1 MELKVENND
10 ATNNNGEKEESGHVS
25 AENLAF
31 LELLLTDKKEK
42 IKEYDKG
49 KKYIQELILS
59 ESGDSKKFKSLIKLV
74 LKGEIPIVKGFFEQ
88 EWQNLSPENRDWA
101 IEELLALTGEKGTSR
116 QATAAQSI
124 AAQNSDLASKIIFHI
139 LVGSKQNS
147 SDYNFSLL
155 SQDKKDALRIRFF
168 PQNGTWI
175 PLTSSD
181 EQIFRTLILFFSELA
196 EETKDFGKQSK
207 LKTGIRLELEFAAW
221 MRNSL
226 ERLEFDNDSLSKI
239 ESRLNRI
246 INCFP
251 EPVREQLKQKSKPS
265 DKSVDTKGSE
275 QLPFDVPS
283 VTGISQAQTGDSS
296 EKTPVQKDPPL
307 KTNKPPTDEP
317 QTVELKKTEPKQP
330 EIIHKKDSQKISD
343 LPTPEQ
349 LLKEKQNALS
359 QLSLEIEV
367 LSKLITERDSLLTKQ
382 KNLQNRLDS
391 AYDETEKLENKLKD
405 LRRSF
410 DETEA
415 TLGKVTNERD
425 KAISSQKQLSEELSE
440 ARKQV
445 DHATKLLES
454 ERSEF
459 AQSSKQEVG
468 FEIESFKGDLK
479 QKLRSIFENKRQTDH
494 LPNNEKLAEFLRD
507 QFAEIE
513 SVLNKSG
520 INP

>member
-1 MELKVENND
+1 MELKVDNNE
-10 ATNNNGEKEESGHVS
+10 ATNNISEKDESGHIT

-31 LELLLTDKKEK
+31 LELLLTDKKDK
-42 IKEYDKG
+42 VKEYDKA
-49 KKYIQELILS
+49 KKYIQELISS
-59 ESGDSKKFKSLIKLV
+59 ESGDSKKFKSFIKLL
-74 LKGEIPIVKGFFEQ
+74 LKGEISIVKGFFEQ
-88 EWQNLSPENRDWA
+88 EWQNLSPENRDLA
-101 IEELLALTGEKGTSR
+101 INELLALTVEKGMTR
-116 QATAAQSI
+116 QATVAQSI
-124 AAQNSDLASKIIFHI
+124 AIQNSDTAAKIIFHI

-147 SDYNFSLL
+147 SDYDFSLF

-175 PLTSSD
+175 PLKS
-181 EQIFRTLILFFSELA
+181 ENNQVFRTLILFFSELA
-196 EETKDFGKQSK
+196 EEVKDFGKQSK
-207 LKTGIRLELEFAAW
+207 AKPGIRLEIEFAAW
-221 MRNSL
+221 MIDSL
-226 ERLEFDNDSLSKI
+226 EKLDFDNESLSKI
-239 ESRLNRI
+239 ELRLNRI

-251 EPVREQLKQKSKPS
+251 EPIREQLKQKSKS
-265 DKSVDTKGSE
+265 LDKSVDTKVSE
-275 QLPFDVPS
+275 LLPFDVPS
-283 VTGISQAQTGDSS
+283 TTEISQAQTGDAS
-296 EKTPVQKDPPL
+296 EKTPVQKGSLL
-307 KTNKPPTDEP
+307 KTNESQTNEP
-317 QTVELKKTEPKQP
+317 QSIELKKTEPKQP

-343 LPTPEQ
+343 LPAPEQ

-367 LSKLITERDSLLTKQ
+367 LSKLIIERDSLLTKQ

-391 AYDETEKLENKLKD
+391 AYDETEKHENKLKD
-405 LRRSF
+405 LRRNF

-415 TLGKVTNERD
+415 TLNKVTNERD

-440 ARKQV
+440 ARKQL
-445 DHATKLLES
+445 DQATKSLES
-454 ERSEF
+454 ERAEF

-507 QFAEIE
+507 QFTEIE
-513 SVLNKSG
+513 SVLKKSG